1 MGANRLLI
9 MDDDPN
15 VRAFVTEVGT
25 GLGFEVTEVA
35 EPGRFIGAVRTSS
48 PTVIILD
55 LQMPNHDGIEVLRS
69 LSETGTAAKVLI
81 TSGLA
86 EEVLTTAEQLGMAMG
101 VDIAGSLSKP
111 IPLEQLEVQL
121 VRLKLEEKRITSAQL
136 AEAIESGQL
145 LLHFQPKATMKSPGR
160 WSIEGAEALVRW
172 QHDEYGLLYPN
183 EFLSLAEENGLMTGL
198 TDFVFRAAMEQARV
212 WVANGLHMEVA
223 INLSAQFLRDLEFPD
238 RLMTLIRENNLDPG
252 ALTLELSETAAM
264 EEPGVAMEIL
274 ARLRAKNFNLSLDDF
289 GTGFS
294 SLTELYRMP
303 FTELKIDRSVI
314 SEITTSEDAKAMVEG
329 LVYLAHKLNMKAC
342 AEGVEDAAT
351 LELLE
356 QIRCDRAQGHHLGK
370 PMRPREFEAL
380 VDIRNARV
388 RKGLSEAV

>member
-25 GLGFEVTEVA
+25 DLGFEATEVA
-35 EPGRFIGAVRTSS
+35 EPGRLIGAVRTIS

-121 VRLKLEEKRITSAQL
+121 ARLKLEEKRITSAQL

-252 ALTLELSETAAM
+252 ALTLELCETAAM

-370 PMRPREFEAL
+370 PMRPRELEAL

>member
-1 MGANRLLI
+1 
-9 MDDDPN
+9 
-15 VRAFVTEVGT
+15 
-25 GLGFEVTEVA
+25 
-35 EPGRFIGAVRTSS
+35 
-48 PTVIILD
+48 
-55 LQMPNHDGIEVLRS
+55 
-69 LSETGTAAKVLI
+69 
-81 TSGLA
+81 
-86 EEVLTTAEQLGMAMG
+86 
-101 VDIAGSLSKP
+101 
-111 IPLEQLEVQL
+111 
-121 VRLKLEEKRITSAQL
+121 
-136 AEAIESGQL
+136 
-145 LLHFQPKATMKSPGR
+145 
-160 WSIEGAEALVRW
+160 
-172 QHDEYGLLYPN
+172 
-183 EFLSLAEENGLMTGL
+183 
-198 TDFVFRAAMEQARV
+198 
-212 WVANGLHMEVA
+212 
-223 INLSAQFLRDLEFPD
+223 
-238 RLMTLIRENNLDPG
+238 
-252 ALTLELSETAAM
+252 M